1 MKRRRA
7 LEILGTSA
15 VAPTFLPGGVG
26 ELMAFGHRV
35 RRGLVAGARRTLVA
49 LTPAQ
54 ARTVTAVSE
63 VIVPETDTPGAT
75 AAGVV
80 DFVDVILSEWLED
93 DERARFLAGLDD
105 VDRRARALEGSP
117 FASCTV
123 EGQIALVAALDAEV
137 DALRRSGAGEPAD
150 HFFYDMKRFA
160 LAGFFTSEVGMRSLG
175 YRIVPGAFEACVLL
189 DEYGAGTGR

>member
-7 LEILGTSA
+7 LEILGASA
-15 VAPTFLPGGVG
+15 AAPALLPGGVG

-35 RRGLVAGARRTLVA
+35 RRGLVAGERRTLVA

-63 VIVPETDTPGAT
+63 IIVPETDSPGAT

-93 DERARFLAGLDD
+93 DERDRFLAGLDD
-105 VDRRARALEGSP
+105 VDRRSHALEGTP
-117 FASCTV
+117 FTSCTV
-123 EGQIALVAALDAEV
+123 EGQISLVAALDGEV